1 MYDHCSRNVG
11 VGVQTNVGDQL
22 GDRRAKISV
31 LQEIYPKL
39 QVLEMA
45 KRRKLV
51 FFGHSRH
58 VK

>member
-1 MYDHCSRNVG
+1 MG